1 MISFFHGCMVG
12 YKSENFKENSG
23 KLETKNGIA
32 YLLEQL
38 FFASHSKSSV
48 TLMVEQKI
56 GLLPVFCTPLLE
68 RKIQKL
74 MEKDKKLE
82 QKMFH
87 VKHFQF
93 QQSVKR

>member
-1 MISFFHGCMVG
+1 MVG

>member
-1 MISFFHGCMVG
+1 MG

-23 KLETKNGIA
+23 KVETKNGIA

-48 TLMVEQKI
+48 TLMVEEKT
-56 GLLPVFCTPLLE
+56 GLFSVFCTPLLE

-74 MEKDKKLE
+74 LEKDEKLE

-93 QQSVKR
+93 QQSVKQ

>member
-1 MISFFHGCMVG
+1 MVG

-23 KLETKNGIA
+23 KVETKNGIV

-48 TLMVEQKI
+48 TLMVEQKT
-56 GLLPVFCTPLLE
+56 GLFPVFCTPLLE

-74 MEKDKKLE
+74 LEKDENLE
-82 QKMFH
+82 
-87 VKHFQF
+87 
-93 QQSVKR
+93 

>member
-1 MISFFHGCMVG
+1 MG
-12 YKSENFKENSG
+12 YKSENFRGNSG
-23 KLETKNGIA
+23 KFETKNGIA

-48 TLMVEQKI
+48 TLMVEQKT
-56 GLLPVFCTPLLE
+56 GLFPVFCTPLLE
-68 RKIQKL
+68 LPIQKSL
-74 MEKDKKLE
+74 EKDKKLE

-93 QQSVKR
+93 QQSVKQ